1 LGFKRGFCP
10 ILLGGVKM
18 KRKYPTS
25 MFIMGIVI
33 ELFKMRI
40 VLLIAII
47 LLLAQFFIEQIPALI
62 PLLVFAICIIVAIL
76 KQMKQRNAILTMNP
90 NDEANDLINKMFAD
104 NNRGYR
110 NIIDAV
116 DEIIEQNN
124 SDE

>member
-1 LGFKRGFCP
+1 
-10 ILLGGVKM
+10 V

-25 MFIMGIVI
+25 MFITGIVI

-47 LLLAQFFIEQIPALI
+47 LLFAQFFIEQISILI
-62 PLLVFAICIIVAIL
+62 PLIIFAICIVVAIF

-116 DEIIEQNN
+116 DDIIEQNN

>member
-1 LGFKRGFCP
+1 
-10 ILLGGVKM
+10 M

-62 PLLVFAICIIVAIL
+62 PLLIFAICIIVAIL